1 VFNRTVAEA
10 GYDGYASRKLDDW
23 TIAGDISDKF
33 NRYSNA
39 SNHYISSF
47 FCMSL
52 WMTLHRG
59 HIIE

>member
-1 VFNRTVAEA
+1 MFNRTVTEA

-47 FCMSL
+47 FL
-52 WMTLHRG
+52 
-59 HIIE
+59 